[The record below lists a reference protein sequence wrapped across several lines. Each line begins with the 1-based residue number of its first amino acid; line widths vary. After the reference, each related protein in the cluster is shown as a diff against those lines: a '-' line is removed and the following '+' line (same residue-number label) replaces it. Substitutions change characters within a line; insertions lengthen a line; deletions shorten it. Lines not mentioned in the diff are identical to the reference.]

1 MITNSEVS
9 DWLKIFDVDAE
20 VLVTAIANNEIK
32 IEEMIDSIYAFSV
45 GKTAIAKQR
54 YKDMFR

>member
-32 IEEMIDSIYAFSV
+32 IEEMIDSIHAFSV

>member
-32 IEEMIDSIYAFSV
+32 IEEMIDSIHAFSV
-45 GKTAIAKQR
+45 GKNAIAKQR

>member
-32 IEEMIDSIYAFSV
+32 IEEMIDSIHAFSV
-45 GKTAIAKQR
+45 GKNAIAKQR
-54 YKDMFR
+54 YKNMWK